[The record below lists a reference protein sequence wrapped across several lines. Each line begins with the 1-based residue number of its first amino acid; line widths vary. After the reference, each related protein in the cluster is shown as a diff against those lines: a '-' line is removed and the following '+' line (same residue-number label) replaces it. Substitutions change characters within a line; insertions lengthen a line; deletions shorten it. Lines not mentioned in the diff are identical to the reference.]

1 MKRSIVIGTILIVI
15 GSLYCWWWIQ
25 PIKQLADLPTQSQVP
40 QNWVE
45 LREKY
50 PQLCIAFRLLKM
62 DPFDDTVENSSQTA
76 LDMSMK
82 INGFSSRH
90 ALAGLLVSIIGITVP
105 AVTAIRKRKKRKS

>member
-1 MKRSIVIGTILIVI
+1 
-15 GSLYCWWWIQ
+15 
-25 PIKQLADLPTQSQVP
+25 
-40 QNWVE
+40 
-45 LREKY
+45 
-50 PQLCIAFRLLKM
+50 M